1 MSFGDVFFLAKIH
14 LKIGGFGSAA
24 LAYFGKMKDFL
35 QQREERVERLAAKLH
50 EALIAPDEGLYL
62 AKTGSL
68 LRAENLRTKSTRKAF
83 AVILGAAPPKP
94 YNDVGPSRDRFWTQR
109 VVFNA
114 LKRMIKDN
122 NVEIPQLPGFVM
134 QTWFKE
140 QAKVIHSL
148 AQKANRNAKTAMGDA
163 DPTLPY
169 NPEDRPVC
177 GWEKSLIDLAKNKC
191 TFQLSF
197 PLSLEDSFPYMERSC
212 HETFLRVSILKIYML
227 NTNPSTGRHA
237 HGRHRDDW
245 Q

>member
-1 MSFGDVFFLAKIH
+1 
-14 LKIGGFGSAA
+14 
-24 LAYFGKMKDFL
+24 MKDFL
-35 QQREERVERLAAKLH
+35 QQREELVERLAAKLH

-148 AQKANRNAKTAMGDA
+148 AQKANRNAKTAMGDG